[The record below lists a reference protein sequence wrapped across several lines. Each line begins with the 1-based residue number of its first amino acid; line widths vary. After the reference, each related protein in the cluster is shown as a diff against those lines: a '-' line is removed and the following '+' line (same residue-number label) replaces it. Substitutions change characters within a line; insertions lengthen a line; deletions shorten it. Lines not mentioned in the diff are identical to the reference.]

1 MKKFTLLFASL
12 IALSAHG
19 QKFLPNDG
27 MHDINI
33 IPKDYS
39 FDGNAKLHFFDYDRN
54 VSVYD
59 DNIEIVKQFEL
70 SNQTYSFERTYV
82 TKTREV
88 KNVTAEVLHS
98 EMYIDFN
105 DYYMTYEDWLYQ
117 QEMMGGNDYTFIKKE
132 MPDGTIKI
140 YGYNIWSVES
150 TIFAYNH
157 FGAEYPMTYLLYNP
171 TEGTIHRFY
180 VRYKV
185 EYTEWKESE
194 KETVSETYTASPM
207 KLLYWNMALGQSE
220 EGPSFYVSQTL
231 FNEDEDYEYIVS
243 KYTLVEEGGDLISDD
258 VISGDSQY
266 GGEIILSKRDLVST
280 GYPAQTGFRVMS
292 SDGRVLKDID
302 FEDGFRL
309 YDYNYDDQY
318 LIVMGNKTY
327 IAIDGEY
334 NDNEGSQRGFVFYLV
349 DGKETAIK
357 QVKTAPI
364 KMKVTKRANTIDVHL
379 SNTVQPSN
387 IVVTNMNG
395 MTLARQNARAGQS
408 EVMINA
414 IAPSGVYNVSRIQNG
429 KVVDSSKVVLK

>member
-12 IALSAHG
+12 IAISAYG

-39 FDGNAKLHFFDYDRN
+39 FDGNAKLHFYDYDDN
-54 VSVYD
+54 ISVYD
-59 DNIEIVKQFEL
+59 DNIEVVKQFKL
-70 SNQTYSFERTYV
+70 TDQTFSFERTYV

-88 KNVTAEVLHS
+88 KNVASEVLNS
-98 EMYIDFN
+98 EVYIDFN
-105 DYYMTYEDWLYQ
+105 DYHMTYEEWLN
-117 QEMMGGNDYTFIKKE
+117 QEEMLGGSDYTLIKKE
-132 MPDGTIKI
+132 MPDGTIKL
-140 YGYNIWSVES
+140 YGYYSWSVES
-150 TIFAYNH
+150 TIFAFNY
-157 FGAEYPMTYLLYNP
+157 FGAEYPMVYFLYNP
-171 TEGTIHRFY
+171 TEGIIYRY
-180 VRYKV
+180 KVRYKV
-185 EYTEWKESE
+185 EYTDWKEGE
-194 KETVSETYTASPM
+194 KETVSETYTSNPM
-207 KLLYWNMALGQSE
+207 KLHYWNMALGQSE

-231 FNEDEDYEYIVS
+231 FNEDEGYEYIVP
-243 KYTLVEEGGDLISDD
+243 KYTIVEEGGDLISVDPEYDD
-258 VISGDSQY
+258 
-266 GGEIILSKRDLVST
+266 EIVLSRRVLLSS

-292 SDGRVLKDID
+292 SDGSVIKEID
-302 FEDGFRL
+302 FEEGFL
-309 YDYNYDDQY
+309 LDEYSNDQY

-334 NDNEGSQRGFVFYLV
+334 NDGEDNQRGIVFYLV

-379 SNTVQPSN
+379 SNTDQPSN

-395 MTLARQNARAGQS
+395 MTLAKQNARAGQS
-408 EVMINA
+408 EVMINTT
-414 IAPSGVYNVSRIQNG
+414 APSGVYNVSRIQNG

>member
-12 IALSAHG
+12 IAISAYG

-39 FDGNAKLHFFDYDRN
+39 FDGNAKLHFYDYDDN
-54 VSVYD
+54 ISVYD
-59 DNIEIVKQFEL
+59 DNIEVVKQFKL
-70 SNQTYSFERTYV
+70 TDQTFSFERTYV

-88 KNVTAEVLHS
+88 KNVASEVLNS
-98 EMYIDFN
+98 EVYIDFN
-105 DYYMTYEDWLYQ
+105 DYYMTYEEWLN
-117 QEMMGGNDYTFIKKE
+117 QEEMLGGSDYTLIKKE
-132 MPDGTIKI
+132 MPDGTIKL
-140 YGYNIWSVES
+140 YGYYSWSVES
-150 TIFAYNH
+150 TIFAFNY
-157 FGAEYPMTYLLYNP
+157 FGAEYPMVYLLYNP
-171 TEGTIHRFY
+171 TEGIIYRY
-180 VRYKV
+180 KVRYKV
-185 EYTEWKESE
+185 EYTDWKEGE
-194 KETVSETYTASPM
+194 KETVSETYTSNPM
-207 KLLYWNMALGQSE
+207 KLHYWNMALGQSE

-231 FNEDEDYEYIVS
+231 FNEDEDYEYIVP
-243 KYTLVEEGGDLISDD
+243 KYTIVDEGGDLISSDD
-258 VISGDSQY
+258 PEY
-266 GGEIILSKRDLVST
+266 AHEIVLSRRVLLSS

-292 SDGRVLKDID
+292 SDGSVIKEID
-302 FEDGFRL
+302 FEEGFL
-309 YDYNYDDQY
+309 LDEYSNDQY

-334 NDNEGSQRGFVFYLV
+334 KDGESYQRGIVFYLV

-379 SNTVQPSN
+379 SNTDQPSN

-395 MTLARQNARAGQS
+395 MTLAKQNARAGQS
-408 EVMINA
+408 EVMINTT
-414 IAPSGVYNVSRIQNG
+414 APSGVYNVSRIQNG

>member
-12 IALSAHG
+12 IAISAYG

-39 FDGNAKLHFFDYDRN
+39 FDGNSKLHFYDYDDN

-59 DNIEIVKQFEL
+59 DNIEVVKQFKL
-70 SNQTYSFERTYV
+70 TDQTFSFERTYV

-88 KNVTAEVLHS
+88 KNVASEVLNS
-98 EMYIDFN
+98 EVYIDFN
-105 DYYMTYEDWLYQ
+105 DYNMTYEEWLNQ
-117 QEMMGGNDYTFIKKE
+117 EEMMGGSDYTFIKKE
-132 MPDGTIKI
+132 MPDGTIKL
-140 YGYNIWSVES
+140 YGYYSWSVES
-150 TIFAYNH
+150 TIFAFNY
-157 FGAEYPMTYLLYNP
+157 FGAEYPMVYFLYNP
-171 TEGTIHRFY
+171 TEGIIYRY
-180 VRYKV
+180 NVRYKV
-185 EYTEWKESE
+185 EYTDWKEGE
-194 KETVSETYTASPM
+194 KETVSETYTSNPM
-207 KLLYWNMALGQSE
+207 KLHYWNMALGQSE

-231 FNEDEDYEYIVS
+231 FNEDEGYEYIVP
-243 KYTLVEEGGDLISDD
+243 KYTIVEEGGDL
-258 VISGDSQY
+258 VSGDPEY
-266 GGEIILSKRDLVST
+266 GNQIVLSRRVLLSS

-292 SDGRVLKDID
+292 SDGSVIKDID
-302 FEDGFRL
+302 FEEGFRL
-309 YDYNYDDQY
+309 DEYSNDDQY

-334 NDNEGSQRGFVFYLV
+334 NDGEDNQRGFVFYLV

-379 SNTVQPSN
+379 SNADQPSN

-395 MTLARQNARAGQS
+395 MTLAKQNARAGQS
-408 EVMINA
+408 EVMINTT
-414 IAPSGVYNVSRIQNG
+414 APSGVYNVSRIQNG

>member
-12 IALSAHG
+12 IAISAYG

-39 FDGNAKLHFFDYDRN
+39 FDGNAKLHFYDYDDN
-54 VSVYD
+54 ISVYD
-59 DNIEIVKQFEL
+59 DNIEVVKQFKL
-70 SNQTYSFERTYV
+70 TDQTFSFERTYV

-88 KNVTAEVLHS
+88 KNVASEVLNS
-98 EMYIDFN
+98 EVYIDFN
-105 DYYMTYEDWLYQ
+105 DYHMTYEEWLN
-117 QEMMGGNDYTFIKKE
+117 QEEMLGGSDYTLIKKE
-132 MPDGTIKI
+132 MPDGTIKL
-140 YGYNIWSVES
+140 YGYYSWSVES
-150 TIFAYNH
+150 TIFEFNY
-157 FGAEYPMTYLLYNP
+157 FGAEYHMVYFLYNP
-171 TEGTIHRFY
+171 TEGIIYRY
-180 VRYKV
+180 NVRYKV
-185 EYTEWKESE
+185 EYTDWKEGE
-194 KETVSETYTASPM
+194 KETVSETYTSNPM
-207 KLLYWNMALGQSE
+207 KLHYWNMALGQSE

-231 FNEDEDYEYIVS
+231 FNEDEGYEYIVP
-243 KYTLVEEGGDLISDD
+243 KYTIVEEGGDLISVDPEYDD
-258 VISGDSQY
+258 
-266 GGEIILSKRDLVST
+266 EIVLSRRVLLSS

-292 SDGRVLKDID
+292 SDGSVIKDID

-309 YDYNYDDQY
+309 NEYSNDQY

-334 NDNEGSQRGFVFYLV
+334 NDGEDNQRGFVFYLV

-364 KMKVTKRANTIDVHL
+364 KMKITKRANTIDVHL
-379 SNTVQPSN
+379 SNTDKPSN

-395 MTLARQNARAGQS
+395 MTLAKQNARAGQS
-408 EVMINA
+408 EVMINTT
-414 IAPSGVYNVSRIQNG
+414 APSGVYNVSRIQNG

>member
-12 IALSAHG
+12 IAISAYG

-39 FDGNAKLHFFDYDRN
+39 FDGNSKLHFYDYDDN

-59 DNIEIVKQFEL
+59 DNIEVVKQFKL
-70 SNQTYSFERTYV
+70 TDQTFSFERTYV

-88 KNVTAEVLHS
+88 KNVASEVLNS
-98 EMYIDFN
+98 EVYINFN
-105 DYYMTYEDWLYQ
+105 DYHMSYEEWLNQ
-117 QEMMGGNDYTFIKKE
+117 QEMMGGTDYTFIKKE
-132 MPDGTIKI
+132 MPDGTIKL
-140 YGYNIWSVES
+140 YGYYSWSVES
-150 TIFAYNH
+150 TIFAFNY
-157 FGAEYPMTYLLYNP
+157 FGAEYPMVYFLYNP
-171 TEGTIHRFY
+171 TEGIIYRY
-180 VRYKV
+180 NVRYEV
-185 EYTEWKESE
+185 EYTDWKEGE
-194 KETVSETYTASPM
+194 KETVSETYTSNPM
-207 KLLYWNMALGQSE
+207 KLHYWNMALGQSE

-231 FNEDEDYEYIVS
+231 FNEDEGYEYIVP
-243 KYTLVEEGGDLISDD
+243 KYTIVEEGGDL
-258 VISGDSQY
+258 VSGDPEY
-266 GGEIILSKRDLVST
+266 GNQIVLSRRVLLSS

-292 SDGRVLKDID
+292 SDGSVIKDID
-302 FEDGFRL
+302 FEEGFRL
-309 YDYNYDDQY
+309 NEYSNDDQY

-334 NDNEGSQRGFVFYLV
+334 NDGEDNQRGFVFYLV

-379 SNTVQPSN
+379 SNTDQPSN

-395 MTLARQNARAGQS
+395 MTLAKQNARAGQS
-408 EVMINA
+408 EVMINTT
-414 IAPSGVYNVSRIQNG
+414 APSGVYNVSRIQNG